1 MRAPL
6 PPIGC
11 HVSVAGG
18 LSRAVERAV
27 SRGCECA
34 QVFSTSPRAWKHQK
48 HSKEEISGFRSGMA
62 ENGISPVVVH
72 AIYLLNLASPGS
84 RLRNR
89 SIKHLSET
97 LKWSGLL
104 GASTAIIHTGH
115 CAADE
120 MKDGLKRASLC
131 IRQVLDDAPP
141 GVNLSLEMSSGGAT
155 AVGTA
160 EHFGEILHLTHGHPR
175 LRFWLDTA
183 HAFGAGYDF
192 REKDGV
198 DRLVNDFRKAVG
210 LKRVSGLHSN
220 DSKADC
226 GSLLDRHENIGQ
238 GKIGL
243 KGFRMILANP
253 FLRTL
258 PFIAEI
264 PGFDQSGPDRKNLDI
279 LKRIRKSV
287 HPEGTR
293 RRPLLSGRD

>member
-6 PPIGC
+6 PRIGC

-18 LSRAVERAV
+18 LSQAVERAV
-27 SRGCECA
+27 SRGCECV
-34 QVFSTSPRAWKHQK
+34 QVFSTSPRAWKHQS
-48 HSKEEISGFRSGMA
+48 HRTDEIAGFLEGMA
-62 ENGISPVVVH
+62 KNGINPVVVH
-72 AIYLLNLASPGS
+72 AIYLLNLSSPDS

-89 SIKHLSET
+89 SMKHLAET
-97 LKWSGLL
+97 FKWAALM
-104 GASTAIIHTGH
+104 GASTVIIHTGH
-115 CAADE
+115 CAAEE
-120 MKDGLKRASLC
+120 MDAGLKRASLC
-131 IRQVLDDAPP
+131 IRQVLAGAPP
-141 GVNLSLEMSSGGAT
+141 GVTLSLEMSSGGAT

-160 EHFGEILHLTHGHPR
+160 EHFREILHLTHGHPR

-192 REKDGV
+192 RVKSGV
-198 DRLVNDFRKAVG
+198 DRLVADFKNSVG

-238 GKIGL
+238 GMIGL
-243 KGFRMILANP
+243 KGFRLILADP

-258 PFIAEI
+258 PFMAEI

-279 LKRIRKSV
+279 LKRLR
-287 HPEGTR
+287 
-293 RRPLLSGRD
+293 